1 MLHSHA
7 VIPEVCGLWHP
18 GRFRRAGNSRREH
31 SFGRNNL
38 NHGNICHIR
47 QPDGLYFAD
56 LLFGHMF
63 GLCLIADLELSQ
75 SCRTKIEAGREH
87 LLYSARR
94 VVGVRTLACA
104 L

>member
-1 MLHSHA
+1 MLHPHA

-63 GLCLIADLELSQ
+63 GLCLIADLELPQ
-75 SCRTKIEAGREH
+75 PRRTKIEAGREH
-87 LLYSARR
+87 LLYPDRR
-94 VVGVRTLACA
+94 VVGIRSLARA